1 MFLFGALWCSTL
13 QIKSCRS
20 ANYSC
25 PGPWRPEGKR
35 AFLQVTGWVC
45 SSGRICP
52 QHFGSPSQHLNCASI
67 LISQEQRESRDSN
80 KTPDR
85 CLFFFCFSFP
95 SIYCNAICWTE
106 SSLNMSDGF
115 TESKML
121 PLLGLV
127 CFLMLLWGFFV
138 DVFFVS
144 KEEDCNFLYTS
155 TLA

>member
-1 MFLFGALWCSTL
+1 
-13 QIKSCRS
+13 
-20 ANYSC
+20 
-25 PGPWRPEGKR
+25 
-35 AFLQVTGWVC
+35 
-45 SSGRICP
+45 
-52 QHFGSPSQHLNCASI
+52 
-67 LISQEQRESRDSN
+67 
-80 KTPDR
+80 
-85 CLFFFCFSFP
+85 
-95 SIYCNAICWTE
+95 
-106 SSLNMSDGF
+106 MSDGF